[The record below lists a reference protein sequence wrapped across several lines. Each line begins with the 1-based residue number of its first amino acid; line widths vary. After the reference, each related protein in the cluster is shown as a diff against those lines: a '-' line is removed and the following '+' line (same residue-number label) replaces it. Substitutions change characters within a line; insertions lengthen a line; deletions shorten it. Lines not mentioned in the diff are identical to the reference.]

1 MSKRYEELD
10 FTDDFI
16 FCKIMY
22 NNEPLCREL
31 LEVILGKKI
40 RKIVY
45 HDWQKQIE
53 MTAEGKGVR
62 LDVYLEDGHTVYDLE
77 MQAARKK
84 NLPKRSRYY
93 QGMIDLNLIER
104 GADYEE
110 LKESYVIFICTY
122 DLFGKNACVYTFE
135 NRCREVEGLC
145 LADGTVKVFLNAEG
159 DTSKLTPELRDFLD
173 YVAGRRI
180 HGKLVAKIEEEVR
193 KARKHEEW
201 RTEYMTFEMLQR
213 EKYKEGVEYG
223 KKLGERRGEKRGEKR
238 GIGLGKLDAIQR
250 MQKKGLSMEEIMDM
264 GYTKAEYMKALQ
276 AEKIN

>member
-16 FCKIMY
+16 FCKILY
-22 NNEPLCREL
+22 NNEPLCKEL

-135 NRCREVEGLC
+135 NRCCEVEGLC
-145 LADGTVKVFLNAEG
+145 LEDGTMKVFLNAEG

-180 HGKLVAKIEEEVR
+180 HGKLVAKIDEEVR
-193 KARKHEEW
+193 KARKYEEW

-223 KKLGERRGEKRGEKR
+223 KKLGERRGEKRG
-238 GIGLGKLDAIQR
+238 IGLGKLDAIRR
-250 MQKKGLSMEEIMDM
+250 MQRKGLSMEDIMDM
-264 GYTKAEYMKALQ
+264 GYTRTEYEKALRT
-276 AEKIN
+276 EKIN

>member
-16 FCKIMY
+16 FCKILY
-22 NNEPLCREL
+22 NNEPLCKEL

-135 NRCREVEGLC
+135 NRCREVGGLC
-145 LADGTVKVFLNAEG
+145 LEDGTMKVFLNAEG

-223 KKLGERRGEKRGEKR
+223 KKLGERRGEKRG
-238 GIGLGKLDAIQR
+238 IGLGKLDAIRR
-250 MQKKGLSMEEIMDM
+250 MQRKGLSMEDIMDM
-264 GYTKAEYMKALQ
+264 GYTMDEYKQALQ
-276 AEKIN
+276 TEK

>member
-16 FCKIMY
+16 FCKILY
-22 NNEPLCREL
+22 NNEPLCKEL

-135 NRCREVEGLC
+135 NRCCEVEGLC
-145 LADGTVKVFLNAEG
+145 LEDGTMKVFLNAEG

-180 HGKLVAKIEEEVR
+180 HGKLVAKIDEEVR
-193 KARKHEEW
+193 KARNHEEW

-223 KKLGERRGEKRGEKR
+223 KKLGERRGEKRG
-238 GIGLGKLDAIQR
+238 IGLGKLDAIRR
-250 MQKKGLSMEEIMDM
+250 MQRKGLSMEDIMDM
-264 GYTKAEYMKALQ
+264 GYTRTEYEKALRT
-276 AEKIN
+276 EKIN

>member
-16 FCKIMY
+16 FCKILY
-22 NNEPLCREL
+22 NNEPLCKEL

-135 NRCREVEGLC
+135 NRCREDNGIVLGD
-145 LADGTVKVFLNAEG
+145 AAVKIFLNAAG
-159 DTSKLTPELRDFLD
+159 RKMDVSRELKAFLD
-173 YVAGRRI
+173 YVAG
-180 HGKLVAKIEEEVR
+180 KPSEDAFVAELERAVR
-193 KARKHEEW
+193 EAKRNREW
-201 RTEYMTFEMLQR
+201 RREYMTLLLRDQENM
-213 EKYKEGVEYG
+213 E
-223 KKLGERRGEKRGEKR
+223 
-238 GIGLGKLDAIQR
+238 
-250 MQKKGLSMEEIMDM
+250 KGLKQGRFQSLESLLKASPSLSLEEAA
-264 GYTKAEYMKALQ
+264 GLLAFTAEELSEYKKERGLENSSEPA
-276 AEKIN
+276 

>member
-16 FCKIMY
+16 FCKILY
-22 NNEPLCREL
+22 NNEPLCKEL

-135 NRCREVEGLC
+135 NRCCEVEGLC
-145 LADGTVKVFLNAEG
+145 LEDGTMKVFLNAEG
-159 DTSKLTPELRDFLD
+159 DTS
-173 YVAGRRI
+173 I
-180 HGKLVAKIEEEVR
+180 SWI
-193 KARKHEEW
+193 
-201 RTEYMTFEMLQR
+201 MLQDAGYMENWLPKLMR
-213 EKYKEGVEYG
+213 KSG
-223 KKLGERRGEKRGEKR
+223 KPENMRNGGQS
-238 GIGLGKLDAIQR
+238 I
-250 MQKKGLSMEEIMDM
+250 
-264 GYTKAEYMKALQ
+264 
-276 AEKIN
+276 